1 MLKSRTYIAIPPGM
15 TIKEMLVERGM
26 NQKEFAARMDL
37 SEKHVSRLINGD
49 VQLTQEVAFRLDS
62 VLGVAASFWNGLEC
76 NYRETLTKVK
86 AENDM
91 EKDEA
96 IARLLPYSEMSSLG
110 WVRATNQIKEK
121 VYFLRQFWEVS
132 KLTLLDNSM
141 ITQIACRRLAIT
153 EKSDLA
159 LMAWAQKVKLEAR
172 QFKTSPIN
180 IDRLIAQIQSIRQM
194 TLLPPD
200 TFSKRLQGL
209 LAECGVA
216 LVFIPHLKG
225 SFLHGATFFDG
236 RKIVLGMTTRG
247 NDGDKFW
254 FSLYHEFAHI
264 ILGHIGQLNGVSKE
278 DEAAADRWA
287 ADQLIAPS
295 KYKAFVE
302 KRRFSRESITEFA
315 KTIGIATGIVV
326 GRLQKDNFV
335 RYDAFN
341 DLKTR
346 YTINEQ

>member
-49 VQLTQEVAFRLDS
+49 VQLTQDVAYRLES
-62 VLGVAASFWNGLEC
+62 VLGVPAFFWNNLEST
-76 NYRETLTKVK
+76 YRETLIKVD
-86 AENDM
+86 AENEM
-91 EKDEA
+91 ENDEA
-96 IARLLPYSEMSSLG
+96 IARLLPYSEMASFG
-110 WVRATNQIKEK
+110 WVQKTNKIKEK
-121 VYFLRQFWEVS
+121 VLFLRQFWEVS
-132 KLTLLDNSM
+132 KLTLLDNAM
-141 ITQIACRRLAIT
+141 ITRIACRRLAIT

-159 LMAWAQKVKLEAR
+159 LMAWAQKVKRDAR
-172 QFKTSPIN
+172 QIKASPIN
-180 IDRLIAQIQSIRQM
+180 IERLIAQLPGIRQM
-194 TLLPPD
+194 TMWSPD
-200 TFSKRLQGL
+200 EFSKKLQEL
-209 LAECGVA
+209 LVDCGIA
-216 LVFIPHLKG
+216 LVFVPHLKG
-225 SFLHGATFFDG
+225 SFLHGATFVDG
-236 RKIVLGMTTRG
+236 RKIVLGLTVRG
-247 NDGDKFW
+247 NDGDRFW
-254 FSLYHEFAHI
+254 FSLFHEFAHI

-278 DEAAADRWA
+278 DEEAADRWA

-315 KTIGIATGIVV
+315 KTIDIATGIVV